1 MTSKKMTDN
10 TIKFEGKR
18 NFILLKGKTF
28 AVYRIIFHIND
39 CYSLKEL
46 SRFNHKFQLL
56 FQKFESKTLQLNLA
70 YIDSIFS
77 VILADLT
84 LDVFLNKI
92 NSFEGY
98 LKAEKSIL
106 ITDEKFDKIYFRH
119 KIVDFIRFLLY
130 SDVSKNLPFNGDME
144 YDKIYCMKNNN
155 GEIDYY
161 TIYDRPKLYE
171 FLLEKMKL
179 MIDLKSSTISENEVN
194 LCLKIYLE

>member
-194 LCLKIYLE
+194 LCLKI

>member
-1 MTSKKMTDN
+1 MISKKITDN
-10 TIKFEGKR
+10 TLKFEGKR

-46 SRFNHKFQLL
+46 SGFNHKFQLL
-56 FQKFESKTLQLNLA
+56 FEKFESKTLQLNLV

-92 NSFEGY
+92 TSFEGY
-98 LKAEKSIL
+98 LQAKKSLL
-106 ITDEKFDKIYFRH
+106 INDETFDKIYFRH
-119 KIVDFIRFLLY
+119 KIIDFIRFLVY
-130 SDVSKNLPFNGDME
+130 SDVSKNVPFNGNME
-144 YDKIYCMKNNN
+144 YDKIFCLKNNS

-161 TIYDRPKLYE
+161 TIYDRCKLYE
-171 FLLEKMKL
+171 LLLEKMKL
-179 MIDLKSSTISENEVN
+179 LIDLKSSTISENEVN